1 MAEVVSTGISSL
13 ALVAAGAAM
22 VLASLLE
29 APSSGLELVLGSM
42 LAPKVTSSISNNLKV
57 EAATLVSR

>member
-1 MAEVVSTGISSL
+1 MAEVVSTGISML

-22 VLASLLE
+22 VLASLLA
-29 APSSGLELVLGSM
+29 APSSGLGLVLGSM
-42 LAPKVTSSISNNLKV
+42 LAPKVTSSIPSNPKV